1 MDLQGKVAVITGA
14 GGLGSGRAEALRL
27 AAEGCRVV
35 VSDIEETGCVETVRQ
50 ITAAGGDGAALR
62 CDVAVAD
69 SVSAL
74 MRFAEETYGGLD
86 VLINNASAPYRPR
99 APFRVWRETIEVDL
113 LGAIYGVQFALPIMT
128 KGGGGTILNISSTS
142 ALGHGSGHSGA
153 PAYDIAKVGVLRLTT
168 MLRDLQEKSNV
179 RVNCIAPGWV
189 AVPEVK
195 AYYDALTPEQ
205 RRDPRIPP
213 RLTTL
218 AELTQTVVEV
228 LRDEKLAG
236 RIVVMWSGQQPGIVP
251 AEDPGYE
258 RLDPYGSYLCVAS

>member
-1 MDLQGKVAVITGA
+1 MELKGKVAVVTGA

-35 VSDIEETGCVETVRQ
+35 VSDVDEAGCMETVRQ
-50 ITAAGGDGAALR
+50 IVATGGESTLLR
-62 CDVAVAD
+62 CDVADAENVA
-69 SVSAL
+69 AL
-74 MRFAEETYGGLD
+74 MSFAEQTYGGLHI
-86 VLINNASAPYRPR
+86 VISNASAPYRPR
-99 APFRVWRETIEVDL
+99 APFSAWRETIEVDL
-113 LGAIYGVQFALPIMT
+113 FGAIYGVQFALPIMT
-128 KGGGGTILNISSTS
+128 RRGGGTILNISSTS
-142 ALGHGSGHSGA
+142 AFGHGSGHSGA

-168 MLRDLQEKSNV
+168 MLRDLHEKSNV
-179 RVNCIAPGWV
+179 RVNCLAPGWV

-228 LRDEKLAG
+228 LRDEALAG
-236 RIVVMWSGQQPGIVP
+236 RIVVMWSGQQPGLVAP
-251 AEDPGYE
+251 EDPGYE
-258 RLDPYGSYLCVAS
+258 RLESYGSALCMES